1 MTKAPRLAAVASLTG
16 LAGGAALADSTDRA
30 LAHPMM
36 WGGWGWPGMI
46 IGPLVMIAVLAVII
60 AVAVL
65 LVRWIVG
72 APAAAPPPMAG
83 PPAKTALDIL
93 NERFAKGEI
102 DKEDFEE
109 RRRLLS
115 Q

>member
-1 MTKAPRLAAVASLTG
+1 MTKGLRFAGVVSLTG
-16 LAGGAALADSTDRA
+16 LAGGVALADTTDGA

-46 IGPLVMIAVLAVII
+46 LGPLMMIAVLAAAV

-65 LVRWIVG
+65 LVRWFAG
-72 APAAAPPPMAG
+72 GPAATTAG
-83 PPAKTALDIL
+83 PPGKTALDIL
-93 NERFAKGEI
+93 SERFAKGEI
-102 DKEDFEE
+102 DKEEFEE
-109 RRRLLS
+109 RRRVLS

>member
-1 MTKAPRLAAVASLTG
+1 MTGYPTL
-16 LAGGAALADSTDRA
+16 AALAAMIGVAAPA
-30 LAHPMM
+30 LADQAHQGYGYPMM

-46 IGPLVMIAVLAVII
+46 LGPLMLIAVLA
-60 AVAVL
+60 AVVAIVVL
-65 LVRWIVG
+65 LVRWIGG
-72 APAAAPPPMAG
+72 APAAGPAPAG
-83 PPAKTALDIL
+83 RSPLDIL